1 MLGLQSLPS
10 LRLLLSLRVLPHYAC
25 CPCHIHSNC
34 SSLSMYDCVCLQP
47 CNWPSVVSGGEM
59 QLLAMARLLWHS
71 PRIAVLDEAMSAIET
86 QHAQKLMA
94 ELLIRG
100 VVPISVLHDDALR
113 PFHARC
119 HCSAALT
126 VALCAAALTAALC
139 AAALASVLCVCCA
152 YTRADQVHLQEL
164 ALRCSEGQLDLG
176 DHRPNGDS

>member
-1 MLGLQSLPS
+1 
-10 LRLLLSLRVLPHYAC
+10 
-25 CPCHIHSNC
+25 
-34 SSLSMYDCVCLQP
+34 
-47 CNWPSVVSGGEM
+47 M

-119 HCSAALT
+119 L
-126 VALCAAALTAALC
+126 
-139 AAALASVLCVCCA
+139 
-152 YTRADQVHLQEL
+152 RAMLMG
-164 ALRCSEGQLDLG
+164 C
-176 DHRPNGDS
+176 